1 MSWTEYL
8 LYLSVTQ
15 HLIFDASAQAGG
27 LVKEV
32 ANGGDGD
39 TGKKSVADEKVR
51 FSRRGF
57 RFSISF
63 KEIGQHKVILKFQA
77 EDTDAEADQE
87 KSREVT
93 VDCEASK
100 EDSTSCSE
108 VENEE
113 EYVLRKR
120 KVVQEVNEE

>member
-8 LYLSVTQ
+8 LYLPVTQ
-15 HLIFDASAQAGG
+15 HLIFDTSVQAGG

-39 TGKKSVADEKVR
+39 TGKKSMADEKVR

-63 KEIGQHKVILKFQA
+63 IKVA
-77 EDTDAEADQE
+77 VE
-87 KSREVT
+87 KH
-93 VDCEASK
+93 
-100 EDSTSCSE
+100 
-108 VENEE
+108 
-113 EYVLRKR
+113 VL
-120 KVVQEVNEE
+120 